1 MVGVWEGLNLGSIP
15 NFFLCFGMHPKIID
29 VYPKLIPKGGVVQ
42 FCHHFENCCAFASKP
57 FTMNFITLYFSK
69 YCLQQFFALLNLI
82 SVQLNLR
89 DQMARAIQTAV
100 LQLLLHHTFSVWLC
114 GLTRF
119 HASDC
124 LSLDPDHS
132 DDNITKVIKAI
143 V

>member
-1 MVGVWEGLNLGSIP
+1 MFITSISIAKPFQITNQYLQANYLILN
-15 NFFLCFGMHPKIID
+15 
-29 VYPKLIPKGGVVQ
+29 
-42 FCHHFENCCAFASKP
+42 HFENCCAFAPKP
-57 FTMNFITLYFSK
+57 FTMNFIHLFSK
-69 YCLQQFFALLNLI
+69 YCLKQFFAFLDLL

-124 LSLDPDHS
+124 LSLDPDQS